1 MPTRKGAIKDLAE
14 LQGKLNHIITDI
26 MEPGVRPESEPS
38 FAWSPPTD
46 ICEDECAFYVEME
59 LSGVDIGD
67 VEVTCEERSLKVEGE
82 RKVDKE
88 LAPKNVQ
95 RMERFFGRFSREF
108 TFLSSVDPKKVDA
121 SLTDGVLTLIL
132 PKKTDKKRIVVK

>member
-46 ICEDECAFYVEME
+46 ICESEAAFFVEME
-59 LSGVDIGD
+59 LPGFDIGD
-67 VEVTCEERSLKVEGE
+67 IEVTCEERSLKVEGE
-82 RKVDKE
+82 RRVDKE

-108 TFLSSVDPKKVDA
+108 VFLSTVDPTKVEA
-121 SLTDGVLTLIL
+121 SLNDGILTLVL
-132 PKKTDKKRIVVK
+132 PKRSDKKRIVVK